1 MAAGNSGNAGHA
13 EKKDGQRRPSRSRS
27 AEQPGGQAERAR
39 SDRAD
44 RADQAKPSKGL
55 SAVKAMR
62 AAAGQLEELLGRTP
76 DAVSAVHRTDDGWQ
90 ADVEVLE
97 LARVPETTSVMASY
111 RVTLD
116 EDGELQSYEQVRR
129 YSRGQIDRRA

>member
-1 MAAGNSGNAGHA
+1 MAAGNDGNA
-13 EKKDGQRRPSRSRS
+13 EKKGGQRRPSRRRS

-39 SDRAD
+39 PDRAD
-44 RADQAKPSKGL
+44 RAEPSKGL

-97 LARVPETTSVMASY
+97 LERVPETTSVMASY

-116 EDGELQSYEQVRR
+116 EDGELQGYEQVRR

>member
-1 MAAGNSGNAGHA
+1 MAAGNAGN
-13 EKKDGQRRPSRSRS
+13 KDGRRRPSRSRS
-27 AEQPGGQAERAR
+27 AEQPDDAAERAR
-39 SDRAD
+39 ADRAD
-44 RADQAKPSKGL
+44 RAEPSKGL

>member
-39 SDRAD
+39 SD